1 MPKRLPKDVQFLFF
15 FFFPCVLPFLWWLGI
30 SNSEIAAVLGHDIMI
45 FFMYVCVLGAW
56 ERIL

>member
-1 MPKRLPKDVQFLFF
+1 MPKRLPKDVQFLF
-15 FFFPCVLPFLWWLGI
+15 PCVLPFLRWLGI
-30 SNSEIAAVLGHDIMI
+30 NNSEIAAILGHDIMI